1 MPANLKRSVIL
12 IVEDRQE
19 RLAAAPHA
27 ITHRK

>member
-1 MPANLKRSVIL
+1 MPANLKRSIIL

-19 RLAAAPHA
+19 RPSAAPHA